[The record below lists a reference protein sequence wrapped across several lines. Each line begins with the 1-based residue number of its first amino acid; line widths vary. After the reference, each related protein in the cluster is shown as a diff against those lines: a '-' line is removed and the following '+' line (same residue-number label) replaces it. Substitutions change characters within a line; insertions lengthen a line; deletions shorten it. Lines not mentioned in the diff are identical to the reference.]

1 MRLDLVAQYLLVLF
15 AQVVVNALLVE
26 IVHWVFDFGE
36 TEEMAVLRNLLQ

>member
-26 IVHWVFDFGE
+26 IVH
-36 TEEMAVLRNLLQ
+36 